1 MRDDQLIFSDAQII
15 VANATTV
22 VSTNVVDIG
31 IMYDHKGVA
40 LLSHGPENGNDRLII
55 TCEVTPTA
63 GTALYL
69 ELTDCATFDGTYKP
83 TGIGIDS
90 ANAIPIA
97 TLVPGY
103 ELLNVPLPRGLR
115 EFLQILYTTTG
126 NWTGSVGAFSAY
138 IATGV
143 TTKNQ
148 TPLRV

>member
-1 MRDDQLIFSDAQII
+1 MRDSELLFSDAQVIT
-15 VANATTV
+15 ANATTV
-22 VSTNVVDIG
+22 DSTNTIDLG
-31 IMYDHKGVA
+31 IMYDHKGSA
-40 LLSHGPENGNDRLII
+40 LLSHGPENGNDRLVVV
-55 TCEVTPTA
+55 CEVTPTA

-69 ELTDCATFDGTYKP
+69 ELQDCATVGGSYTP

-103 ELLNVPLPRGLR
+103 ELLNVPLPRGLK

-126 NWTGSVGAFSAY
+126 NHTGSVGAFSAM
-138 IATGV
+138 IIPGS

-148 TPLRV
+148 TPYRA

>member
-1 MRDDQLIFSDAQII
+1 MRDSQLIFSDGQII

-22 VSTNVVDIG
+22 VSTNLIDLGVL
-31 IMYDHKGVA
+31 YDHKGTA
-40 LLSHGPENGNDRLII
+40 LLSNGPENAGNRLI
-55 TCEVTPTA
+55 VTVGIAPTA

-69 ELTDCATFDGTYKP
+69 ELTDCATVGGTYKP

-103 ELLNVPLPRGLR
+103 EILNVPLPRGLMR
-115 EFLQILYTTTG
+115 FLQILYTTTG
-126 NWTGSVGAFSAY
+126 NWTGSVGTFYAGIFNGS
-138 IATGV
+138 

>member
-1 MRDDQLIFSDAQII
+1 MRDAQLIFSDAQVI

-22 VSTNVVDIG
+22 VSTNTVDLG
-31 IMYDHKGVA
+31 IVYDHTKVA
-40 LLSHGPENGNDRLII
+40 LLSHGPENGNDRLVV
-55 TCEVTPTA
+55 TCKATPTA

-69 ELTDCATFDGTYKP
+69 ELTDCATVDGSYKP
-83 TGIGIDS
+83 TGIGIDA

-103 ELLNVPLPRGLR
+103 ELLNVPLPRGLK

-126 NWTGSVGAFSAY
+126 NHTGSVGAFHAEIVPGS
-138 IATGV
+138 

-148 TPLRV
+148 TPYRA

>member
-1 MRDDQLIFSDAQII
+1 MRDDQLILSDAQVI

-22 VSTNVVDIG
+22 DSTNVCDLG
-31 IMYDHKGVA
+31 IMYDHTGVA
-40 LLSHGPENGNDRLII
+40 VLSHGPENGNDRLIV

-69 ELTDCATFDGTYKP
+69 ELHDCATYDGTYKP

-115 EFLQILYTTTG
+115 EFVKIVYTTTG
-126 NWTGSVGAFSAY
+126 NHTGSVGAFSAY
-138 IATGV
+138 IANGV
-143 TTKNQ
+143 TTRNQ
-148 TPLRV
+148 APLRV

>member
-1 MRDDQLIFSDAQII
+1 MQDSQLIFSDGQVIT
-15 VANATTV
+15 ANATTV
-22 VSTNVVDIG
+22 VSTNTVDLG

-40 LLSHGPENGNDRLII
+40 LLSHGPENGNDRLIVSVGI
-55 TCEVTPTA
+55 KPTA

-83 TGIGIDS
+83 TGVGIDA

-97 TLVPGY
+97 TLVVGY
-103 ELLNVPLPRGLR
+103 EILNVPLPRGLR

-126 NWTGSVGAFSAY
+126 NWGTSVGSINARIERGA
-138 IATGV
+138 

-148 TPLRV
+148 APVRV